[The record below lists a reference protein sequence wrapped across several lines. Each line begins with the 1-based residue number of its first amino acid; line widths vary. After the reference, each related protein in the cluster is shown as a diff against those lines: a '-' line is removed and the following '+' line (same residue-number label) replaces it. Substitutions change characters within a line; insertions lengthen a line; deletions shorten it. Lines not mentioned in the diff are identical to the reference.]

1 MDRKLVYIFLAWLA
15 GLLIVGFFSLS
26 LSSFSQNSE
35 RYTNDPP
42 FYRWDSNWY
51 ISIADSGYSFSPE
64 KNSNIAFFPLYPALI
79 RAGHELTGIRMSW
92 VGFYLSITFALGA
105 FLMLY
110 RLLLLDYVKSQ
121 SLKIVIFWILFPFS
135 YFLISVYTESLFVFL
150 AVTSLYFA
158 RKKRWLAASIIAAL
172 AVLSRP
178 YGIFLL
184 PVLIWEYFSDE
195 KFSLAA
201 LRQKGFWL
209 ISVIPLAT
217 FLLFIVYNKLRFNEP
232 FAFLLAQQNWGR
244 MITSP
249 LPVFF
254 AYTREILKSSTYTVQ
269 NLHFAVDFAVVL
281 FALTAIYLSI
291 KKLIRPTYILLGI
304 LLITPALLSGTFT
317 SIHRY
322 VFVAFP
328 FFIAPVLTLEKNSW
342 LFGGYCF
349 LSFLLLL
356 YFASL
361 FVRWAPI
368 F

>member
-15 GLLIVGFFSLS
+15 GLLIIGFFSLS
-26 LSSFSQNSE
+26 LSSFSLTPE
-35 RYTNDPP
+35 RYINDPP

-51 ISIADSGYSFSPE
+51 ISIADSGYSFSPG

-79 RAGHELTGIRMSW
+79 RIGHELTDLRMSW
-92 VGFYLSITFALGA
+92 VGFYLSITFSLGA

-110 RLLLLDYVKSQ
+110 RLLLLDYPNNQ

-158 RKKRWLAASIIAAL
+158 RKKRWLAASIMAAL

-178 YGIFLL
+178 YGILLL

-195 KFSLAA
+195 KFSFAA

-209 ISVIPLAT
+209 ISLIPLAA
-217 FLLFIVYNKLRFNEP
+217 FLLFIIYNKLRFNEP

-244 MITSP
+244 ITASP

-254 AYTREILKSSTYTVQ
+254 AYAREILKPSTYTVQ
-269 NLHFAVDFAVVL
+269 NLHFAVDFGAIL
-281 FALTAIYLSI
+281 FALTAAYLSL
-291 KKLIRPTYILLGI
+291 KRSIRPSYILFSI
-304 LLITPALLSGTFT
+304 LLIAPALLSGTFT

-322 VFVAFP
+322 VLAAFP
-328 FFIAPVLTLEKNSW
+328 FFIAPALALEKNSW

-361 FVRWAPI
+361 FVRWTPI